1 MFLIPSLTNE
11 KTVDRLSILVS
22 GERVLKFL
30 ADPVTDSEAEST
42 ANTISKVVKECR
54 MGPCQADHSTLL

>member
-1 MFLIPSLTNE
+1 M
-11 KTVDRLSILVS
+11 DRLSILVS